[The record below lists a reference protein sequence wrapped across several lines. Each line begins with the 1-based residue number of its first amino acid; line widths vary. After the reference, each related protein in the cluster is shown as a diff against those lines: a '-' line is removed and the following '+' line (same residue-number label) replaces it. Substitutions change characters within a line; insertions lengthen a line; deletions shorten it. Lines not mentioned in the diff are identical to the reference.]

1 MNGWKARYRYLF
13 QSTRGLILVAIGLIA
28 LVTAI
33 WGTLSGPM
41 AEMGVKAVT
50 VRLLGMNLVEA
61 EREGRIITLY
71 HSIALAVV
79 AILTYMI
86 TALVAMKESHRLAI
100 NATVTVGYLC
110 TMFFG
115 LAFGYFGHVWI
126 FHGLFIFGQS
136 LVFFAGVML
145 AVALWPFSP
154 QYALQDR
161 AYARGPR
168 GLDLERLAFFI
179 MAVTTLG
186 SAAFGAVAGSYFGN
200 GFQAFLAENTIREPH
215 KTLLQKA
222 IIGHLHIMLTLI
234 GVALTLVIG
243 RWLDFKGALHK
254 IAMPLMGVGT
264 IIISLGAW
272 SVMVV
277 EWAHTIIYVGS
288 VFVMLAALFLVIF
301 GWRKL
306 IQIGLR
312 QKGLEKGNFFQ
323 SLAALVRDPLPFGA
337 LWQMVFMNFTVSGVG
352 IFMAAKL
359 DEIFRVWPWRE
370 ERILLTGHWHILS
383 GIMATI
389 LLLYY
394 ADLIGLKG
402 RVRQW
407 FGWSVIIF
415 SDLAFASA
423 TVFAM
428 KRLFV
433 SEAAQQPVVDTLM
446 ILIDLGLAA
455 VLVALAGLLIWRLAD
470 LLSAKGRWV
479 DEATSAI
486 SEYSA
491 VEPGQK
497 DSPPAAPN
505 LLQPEAKA

>member
-1 MNGWKARYRYLF
+1 
-13 QSTRGLILVAIGLIA
+13 
-28 LVTAI
+28 
-33 WGTLSGPM
+33 
-41 AEMGVKAVT
+41 
-50 VRLLGMNLVEA
+50 
-61 EREGRIITLY
+61 
-71 HSIALAVV
+71 
-79 AILTYMI
+79 
-86 TALVAMKESHRLAI
+86 
-100 NATVTVGYLC
+100 
-110 TMFFG
+110 
-115 LAFGYFGHVWI
+115 
-126 FHGLFIFGQS
+126 
-136 LVFFAGVML
+136 
-145 AVALWPFSP
+145 
-154 QYALQDR
+154 
-161 AYARGPR
+161 
-168 GLDLERLAFFI
+168 
-179 MAVTTLG
+179 
-186 SAAFGAVAGSYFGN
+186 
-200 GFQAFLAENTIREPH
+200 
-215 KTLLQKA
+215 
-222 IIGHLHIMLTLI
+222 MLTLI